1 VKAIRGD
8 ELSFAYNGDD
18 VLHRLSIAAQPGQVL
33 AIIGPN
39 GVGKTTLL
47 RLLAQTLAPREGHVY
62 LGERD
67 LADLSQ
73 RAVARDLALAPQEDP
88 ATALTVDEVVALG
101 RAPHRGWLLPLS
113 ADDHAVVEGALART
127 GLARLRDRRVTA
139 LSGGERR
146 RVVLAR
152 ALCQQPRVLLLDEP
166 TAYLDLRYQT
176 EVLHLVADL
185 AHRDGLTVV
194 MTLHDLNQAAL
205 YADRLALLSEG
216 ALVASGAPADVLTAE
231 HLSRA
236 YGLPVQVSVHPIY
249 GTPLV
254 TPVMA
259 GPPRGR

>member
-1 VKAIRGD
+1 MKSIRGD
-8 ELSFAYNGDD
+8 ELTFAYNGED
-18 VLHRLSIAAQPGQVL
+18 VLHRLSLLAQPQEVL
-33 AIIGPN
+33 GIIGPN

-47 RLLAQTLAPREGHVY
+47 RLLAQALKPREGRVV

-67 LADLSQ
+67 LAELSH
-73 RAVARDLALAPQEDP
+73 RAIARDLALAPQEDP
-88 ATALTVDEVVALG
+88 ITALTVEEVVALG
-101 RAPHRGWLLPLS
+101 RAPHRGWLLPL
-113 ADDHAVVEGALART
+113 AAHDHAAVDAALERT
-127 GLARLRDRRVTA
+127 GLVRLRGRQLGA

-152 ALCQQPRVLLLDEP
+152 ALCQEPRVLLLDEP

-194 MTLHDLNQAAL
+194 MTMHDLNQAAL

-216 ALVASGAPADVLTAE
+216 AMVATGTPAEVLTAE
-231 HLSRA
+231 NLTHA
-236 YGLPVQVSVHPIY
+236 YGLPVQVSTHPIY

-254 TPVMA
+254 TPVI
-259 GPPRGR
+259 P

>member
-1 VKAIRGD
+1 VTSIRGD
-8 ELSFAYNGDD
+8 ELTFAYNGDD
-18 VLHRLSIAAQPGQVL
+18 VLQRLTIEAHPGQVL

-47 RLLAQTLAPREGHVY
+47 RLLAQTLAPREGHVF

-88 ATALTVDEVVALG
+88 ATSLTVAEVVALG
-101 RAPHRGWLLPLS
+101 RAPHRGWLLPLNPH
-113 ADDHAVVEGALART
+113 DQAVIEAALART
-127 GLARLRDRRVTA
+127 GLAPLRERRVSA

-152 ALCQQPRVLLLDEP
+152 ALCQEPHVLLLDEP

-176 EVLHLVADL
+176 QVLHLVADL

-194 MTLHDLNQAAL
+194 LTLHDLNQAAL
-205 YADRLALLSEG
+205 YADRLALLSDG
-216 ALVASGAPADVLTAE
+216 ALVATGAPDQVLTADN
-231 HLSRA
+231 LSRA

-254 TPVMA
+254 TPVIDT
-259 GPPRGR
+259 PDR